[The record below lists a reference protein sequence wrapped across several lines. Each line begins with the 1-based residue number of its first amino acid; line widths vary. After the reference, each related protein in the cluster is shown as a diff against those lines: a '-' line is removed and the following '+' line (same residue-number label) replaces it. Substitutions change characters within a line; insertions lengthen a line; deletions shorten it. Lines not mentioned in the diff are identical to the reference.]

1 MSKSVRTN
9 SNACPWPV
17 GSHLFNDGQNP
28 GEIWAGTVWEQIKER
43 FPLGCGDTHKAGSMG
58 GEFEHAL
65 KGKEMP
71 AHDHSCNILASG
83 WSGWGDDSK
92 WSIEYSLTGWANPRD
107 FGGDTSHTAHVLMG
121 ITSTSGNSEAH
132 NNTPPPITR
141 CTGGIARPECE
152 RGVIA

>member
-1 MSKSVRTN
+1 MSKSLRNDT
-9 SNACPWPV
+9 NACPWPI

-65 KGKEMP
+65 TYMEMPTHNHIQRKEMP
-71 AHDHSCNILASG
+71 NKGIADIVRQYKNG
-83 WSGWGDDSK
+83 GDNGDTLGPQVT
-92 WSIEYSLTGWANPRD
+92 WLTGRESLCTSNA
-107 FGGDTSHTAHVLMG
+107 GGD
-121 ITSTSGNSEAH
+121 IPH
-132 NNTPPPITR
+132 NNTPPITR

-152 RGVIA
+152 GGVTA